1 MLSNQLKDV
10 ESWAGKGSK
19 GASTAEARRG
29 WASRWV
35 MAALGP
41 LMYLVT
47 VEAAAAMTA
56 KAPQASSQA
65 GLQQSF

>member
-10 ESWAGKGSK
+10 ESWAGKGAK
-19 GASTAEARRG
+19 EQPLPR
-29 WASRWV
+29 
-35 MAALGP
+35 LGEGGPQVESWQP